1 MINGLDEYK
10 KKWQIRT
17 DSAIKPG
24 LEAISAAL
32 AELNHP
38 ERAGRTIHIAG
49 TNGKGSTAAF
59 LASILKAHGH
69 SVGNFYSPAVLDL
82 HDQIQVDGMAVTP
95 ERLDRAMER
104 LARVKTPL
112 TDFELLTA
120 AAFLVFEEA
129 APDFTI
135 IEAGMGGRFDS
146 TNVIIPEIAII
157 PSISLE
163 HTAFLGDTLGK
174 IAYHKA
180 GIIKKWKPIIVGPM
194 PHEALFIIEETAKTL
209 HADLIQPKEPLNI
222 PLRQKGKHQQW
233 NARLAFEAAQ
243 ELLGF
248 SFDLKKAKEALAETT
263 LPFRFQELY
272 PDVILDGA
280 HNEASIRALVDT
292 VKETYPDREIHIVM
306 GLMQDKDYEAILRHL
321 EEISDRFT
329 FVDFGNKKEI
339 SSKILFSE
347 NRSKIKTIKT
357 LRDILPVSTK
367 KEVTI
372 VTGSLYFLSAL
383 KEQDFRLLQNYKTQ
397 T

>member
-32 AELNHP
+32 AELDHP

-49 TNGKGSTAAF
+49 TNGKGSTSAF

-69 SVGNFYSPAVLDL
+69 SVGNFFSPAVLDL
-82 HDQIQVDGMAVTP
+82 HDQIQIDGLAVTP
-95 ERLDRAMER
+95 EPLDRAMER
-104 LARVKTPL
+104 LARIQTPL

-194 PHEALFIIEETAKTL
+194 PHEAFFIIEETAKTL
-209 HADLIQPKEPLNI
+209 HADLIHLKEPLNI

-243 ELLGF
+243 ELMGF
-248 SFDLKKAKEALAETT
+248 SFDLKKAKGALAETT

-306 GLMQDKDYEAILRHL
+306 GLMQDKDYAAILRHL
-321 EEISDRFT
+321 EEISDCFT

-357 LRDILPVSTK
+357 LCDILPVPTK